1 MDDNINKIN
10 MKFLLNKQ
18 YSVNSNDNR
27 EKNNSSV
34 CNNDLK
40 FYKKRIIDISKK
52 IINNETEN
60 NETTSCIINS
70 FNLFAINCIKHFK
83 TIDIND
89 EYQSNFND
97 TVKKEKKI
105 RKFVSFEDDKNKIN
119 EILFK
124 EEKIPTLDS
133 FITKIKTIDEEMIL
147 PKQIIPNIYKPENRH
162 KNIKKKQNK
171 ISSLYNEEEKRIHKK
186 EKE

>member
-1 MDDNINKIN
+1 MDNNINKIN

-18 YSVNSNDNR
+18 YNVNTKDNS

-52 IINNETEN
+52 IINNEIEN
-60 NETTSCIINS
+60 NETNSSIINS
-70 FNLFAINCIKHFK
+70 FSLFANNCIKHFK
-83 TIDIND
+83 SIDIND
-89 EYQSNFND
+89 EYQSNFKD
-97 TVKKEKKI
+97 IVKKEKKI
-105 RKFVSFEDDKNKIN
+105 KKFVSFEDDKNKIN

-124 EEKIPTLDS
+124 EEKIPTLDT
-133 FITKIKTIDEEMIL
+133 FVTKIKTADEQIII
-147 PKQIIPNIYKPENRH
+147 PKQTIPNIYRSENRR

-171 ISSLYNEEEKRIHKK
+171 ISSLYNEEENQKHKK
-186 EKE
+186 E